1 MAMEDE
7 MLEVTPQ
14 EESEAGRLLAA
25 ASATIPVGTGLLEG
39 ARRRRAARRRRRRI
53 ALGAGSA
60 ALAAVAV
67 AGTLVSVTVAEAPSA
82 LAVVTAAA
90 SHLTTTSY
98 HVRVVTEASPADGGR
113 RVAGEFDPARRV
125 GQETVTGRNYAW
137 EIRDIGDVV
146 YLAQQYGQAKLPGHA
161 ERWTKGRTLNTSI
174 PPGENPDL
182 ARLEDRFSGVQP
194 ASPEDLLTL
203 LRSATSVHAEGPA
216 SGPGWTG
223 TRYSFSA
230 TQSRGFVMRV
240 TGTVAVDQQGRLRT
254 LDATRVYRPQTIQ
267 VTTEGHPSRAEVIL
281 GYSTV
286 DHMTFSDFGAPVS
299 VSAPPAS
306 QVVDGSYWSLVFL
319 PS

>member
-1 MAMEDE
+1 MEDE
-7 MLEVTPQ
+7 MLEVMSQ

-25 ASATIPVGTGLLEG
+25 ASATIPAGTGLLEG
-39 ARRRRAARRRRRRI
+39 VRRRQAARRRRRRI

-60 ALAAVAV
+60 ALATAAV

-98 HVRVVTEASPADGGR
+98 HVRVVTEASPAGVR
-113 RVAGEFDPARRV
+113 RVVGEFDPARRV
-125 GQETVTGRNYAW
+125 GQETVTGKNYTW

-174 PPGENPDL
+174 PPDENPDL

-230 TQSRGFVMRV
+230 TQPRGFVMRV

-254 LDATRVYRPQTIQ
+254 VDATRVYRPQTIQ
-267 VTTEGHPSRAEVIL
+267 VTPEGHPSRAEVIL